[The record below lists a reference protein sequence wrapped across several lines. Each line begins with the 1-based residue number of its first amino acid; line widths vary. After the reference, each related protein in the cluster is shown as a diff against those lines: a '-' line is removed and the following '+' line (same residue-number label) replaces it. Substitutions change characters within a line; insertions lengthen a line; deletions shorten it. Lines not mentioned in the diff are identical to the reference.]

1 MLLIESSVFRT
12 AELVCQAMQLAR
24 NGKVAIEGVFTM
36 SETDKGL
43 ASNFI
48 RAIINE
54 DIKNHKNNSQVVVRF
69 PPEPNGYLHIGHAK
83 SICFNFGL
91 AQEYPGGI
99 CYLRFDDTNP
109 LKEDTEYEDAIKR
122 DVKWLGFDW
131 GQKLTHASDFY
142 EIFYQKAILLIQK
155 GLAYVCSL
163 NAEEVRAYRGTLTEP
178 GRESPSRN
186 RSVAEN
192 LDLFRRMREGE
203 FPDGAYTLRAKI
215 DMNSG
220 NINLR
225 DPAIYRI
232 RRTSH
237 HRTGDTWCIYPMY
250 DYAHP
255 LNDAIEGITHS
266 ICTLEFQDHRPLY
279 DWFVSNCEMENS
291 PQQIEFARL
300 NVNYTVTSKRKLK
313 KLVDAR
319 FVESWDDPRMPTV
332 CGLRRRGYTPES
344 IRNFCERIGISKKET
359 IIDMSI
365 LEEEV
370 RNDLNERALRSMAV
384 LDPIKLVISNYP
396 ADGEEW
402 FEIALHPQKPEL
414 GQRKIPF
421 SREVYV
427 ERDDFMEVPSKGFH
441 RLSPGKEV
449 RLRYAY
455 VVRCDEVVKDA
466 AGRITE
472 LRCTYDPETAHGK
485 NPADGRKVKGIIHWV
500 DARHALDAE
509 VRLYDRLFKVANPG
523 ALDDES
529 FITALNEASLQTVKN
544 AKIDAYLASAAP
556 ETRFQFERLGYFC
569 ADKDLHKPQQPVFNR
584 TVTLRDTW
592 AQSN

>member
-1 MLLIESSVFRT
+1 MTELDKSS
-12 AELVCQAMQLAR
+12 
-24 NGKVAIEGVFTM
+24 
-36 SETDKGL
+36 

-54 DIKNHKNNSQVVVRF
+54 DLKSHKNDGRVVVRF

-91 AQEYPGGI
+91 TEEYAGGI

-122 DVKWLGFDW
+122 DVRWLGFDW
-131 GQKLTHASDFY
+131 GSHLTHASDFY
-142 EIFYQKAILLIQK
+142 EVFYEKAVLLIKK

-163 NAEEVRAYRGTLTEP
+163 NAEQVRAYRGTLTEP
-178 GRESPSRN
+178 GRESPDRN
-186 RSVAEN
+186 RSIAEN
-192 LDLFRRMREGE
+192 LDLFARMRRGE

-232 RRTSH
+232 RKTSH
-237 HRTGDTWCIYPMY
+237 HRTGEAWPIYPMY

-279 DWFVSNCEMENS
+279 DWFVQNCEMEHR

-313 KLVDAR
+313 KLVDAK

-332 CGLRRRGYTPES
+332 CGLRRRGYTPQA
-344 IRNFCERIGISKKET
+344 IRNFCERIGMSKKET

-384 LDPIKLVISNYP
+384 LDPIKLVLSNYP
-396 ADGEEW
+396 ADKEEW
-402 FEIALHPQKPEL
+402 FEVPLHPQKPEL
-414 GQRKIPF
+414 GQRRIPF
-421 SREVYV
+421 GREVYI

-455 VVRCDEVVKDA
+455 VVRCDEVIKDA
-466 AGRITE
+466 AGRVTE
-472 LRCTYDPETAHGK
+472 LRCSYDPDTGQGK
-485 NPADGRKVKGIIHWV
+485 NPQDGRKVKGIVHWV
-500 DARHALDAE
+500 DARHAVDAE
-509 VRLYDRLFKVANPG
+509 VRLYDRLFKVPNPG
-523 ALDDES
+523 GLDDENFVS
-529 FITALNEASLQTVKN
+529 ALNPESLQSIPH
-544 AKIDAYLASAAP
+544 AKISAELAKVAP
-556 ETRFQFERLGYFC
+556 ETCFQFERLGYFC
-569 ADKDLHKPQQPVFNR
+569 SDKELHRPDRPVFNR

-592 AQSN
+592 AQSQ

>member
-1 MLLIESSVFRT
+1 
-12 AELVCQAMQLAR
+12 
-24 NGKVAIEGVFTM
+24 M
-36 SETDKGL
+36 SEPDKSS

-54 DIKNHKNNSQVVVRF
+54 DIKNNKNQGRVVVRF

-91 AQEYPGGI
+91 AEEYPGGT

-131 GQKLTHASDFY
+131 GPHLTHASDFY
-142 EIFYQKAILLIQK
+142 EIFYEKAVLLIKK

-163 NAEEVRAYRGTLTEP
+163 NADQVRAYRGTLTEP
-178 GRESPSRN
+178 GRESPDRN
-186 RSVAEN
+186 RSIAEN
-192 LDLFRRMREGE
+192 LDLFARMRQGE

-237 HRTGDTWCIYPMY
+237 HRTGDAWCIYPMY

-279 DWFVSNCEMENS
+279 DWFVQNCEMEHA

-319 FVESWDDPRMPTV
+319 FVEAWDDPRMPTV
-332 CGLRRRGYTPES
+332 CGLRRRGYTPQAL
-344 IRNFCERIGISKKET
+344 RNFCERIGISKKET

-370 RNDLNERALRSMAV
+370 RNDLNENALRSMAV
-384 LDPIKLVISNYP
+384 LDPIKLTITNYP
-396 ADGEEW
+396 AGGEES
-402 FEIALHPQKPEL
+402 FDVALHPQKPEL
-414 GQRKIPF
+414 GQRRLPF
-421 SREVYV
+421 GPEVYI

-455 VVRCDEVVKDA
+455 VVRCDEVIKDA
-466 AGRITE
+466 SGRVLE
-472 LRCTYDPETAHGK
+472 LRCTYDPETGHGK
-485 NPADGRKVKGIIHWV
+485 NPADGRKVKGIVHWV
-500 DARHALDAE
+500 SARHAVDAE

-523 ALDDES
+523 GLDDENFVS
-529 FITALNEASLQTVKN
+529 ALNPDSLQLIRG
-544 AKIDAYLASAAP
+544 AKIGRDLVEALP
-556 ETRFQFERLGYFC
+556 ESRFQFERLGYFC
-569 ADKDLHKPQQPVFNR
+569 ADKERHSAEHPVFNR
-584 TVTLRDTW
+584 TVTLRDVW
-592 AQSN
+592 EKEKA